1 MFLETSQISQENT
14 CARDSFLVKYLIN
27 FIKKESL
34 TQVFSCEFWEL
45 SKKTFFI
52 EHHRTAASAI
62 RN

>member
-14 CARDSFLVKYLIN
+14 CARDSFLIKFLII

-34 TQVFSCEFWEL
+34 TQVFSCEFWEV
-45 SKKTFFI
+45 SKKIFFT
-52 EHHRTAASAI
+52 EHLRTAASAI